1 MKIEVFIPYFNH
13 EKYIL
18 QTIASVDNCSNRN
31 LDIVIKIVNDGSN
44 YKNLIKKLDSKF
56 FNLNIQVNDS
66 LNIGAFAQHL
76 IAIEESE
83 ADILFFLNSDDTY
96 HEKRIE
102 YFVNALNELPH
113 AWAYS
118 DVNVI
123 NKNPQIVNHE
133 EYINEILAHQ
143 RELKSTSRLFNHNH
157 MISTGNLVLKNP
169 KYYANIFSHFRLDNV
184 HDWYMARN
192 LAMIENPVYI
202 PLKLY
207 NYFIHNANTFSKNLV
222 ESHVEGK
229 LLHFVEQQVIA
240 LAYFS
245 LDDHQNINK
254 IK

>member
-13 EKYIL
+13 EEYIL

-44 YKNLIKKLDSKF
+44 YKNLIKKLGSNF

-76 IAIEESE
+76 IAIKESK

-123 NKNPQIVNHE
+123 NTNPKEVNYE
-133 EYINEILAHQ
+133 GYLNKILTHQ
-143 RELKSTSRLFNHNH
+143 SDSKSTSRLFEHNH

-169 KYYANIFSHFRLDNV
+169 KYYAKIFSHFRLDNV

-192 LAMIENPVYI
+192 LAMIEDPVYI

-207 NYFIHNANTFSKNLV
+207 NYFIHDANTITNNLF
-222 ESHVEGK
+222 ESHAEGE

-240 LAYFS
+240 LGYFG
-245 LDDHQNINK
+245 LGNHHNINK
-254 IK
+254 